1 VEGGNDGGRKQKR
14 KGARNTWSERE
25 ERENKARENNKRL
38 TELYNKEEAALKPA
52 ALKPAALTTAAVGA
66 GEFVTEGSAGPQ
78 TPHAIASADER
89 PGIAASFA
97 SFAAAHT
104 AQRIKL
110 ANQGP

>member
-25 ERENKARENNKRL
+25 EREIKARENNKRL
-38 TELYNKEEAALKPA
+38 TELYNKEEA

-97 SFAAAHT
+97 SFAAART